1 VVSYNASKKYHEV
14 YADSELH
21 LLEGEDHS
29 FSHNMD
35 EAVAIAVDFIG
46 KKSK

>member
-1 VVSYNASKKYHEV
+1 MVSYNASKKYHEV